1 MYKYAM
7 WDNAVSTEK
16 EGDYPLDTE
25 RIILYSGF
33 SIELFKVLHKYTEA
47 RK

>member
-1 MYKYAM
+1 MYKYASH
-7 WDNAVSTEK
+7 NANMSTEK
-16 EGDYPLDTE
+16 NGDYPLDTE
-25 RIILYSGF
+25 EIILYSGF